1 MTAIGEHDALW
12 QRYWKDFVANRF
24 HLNAGEDKLT
34 FELIHITLA
43 RPLSAKDVKKKLVAL
58 HCTAHTNQINLAK
71 LVSSLRPLQKLQKV
85 METTLVPTLTV
96 MSPSTT
102 FMSVVDQSPD
112 HVHNPRVLYQ
122 FIVDTLFGALAEECL
137 KCGREEMSYCEPE
150 KLEVWRECYRDVV
163 CSVCVC
169 VRVCVFVCMRLC
181 HVCVCIHGCI
191 MGHCAGCTVCLGY

>member
-43 RPLSAKDVKKKLVAL
+43 RPLSVKDVKKKMVAL

-71 LVSSLRPLQKLQKV
+71 LVSSLRPLQKLQNV
-85 METTLVPTLTV
+85 VETTFVPTLTV
-96 MSPSTT
+96 MCPSMAI
-102 FMSVVDQSPD
+102 MSVVDQNPD
-112 HVHNPRVLYQ
+112 HVQNPWVLCK

-137 KCGREEMSYCEPE
+137 KCGCEEMNYCEPE
-150 KLEVWRECYRDVV
+150 KLEVWRECYKDVV
-163 CSVCVC
+163 CTVCVYILCACNCVCVC
-169 VRVCVFVCMRLC
+169 VHTCMHKWGVYCMYRFVS
-181 HVCVCIHGCI
+181 VWPS
-191 MGHCAGCTVCLGY
+191 

>member
-1 MTAIGEHDALW
+1 MTAIGEYDALW

-43 RPLSAKDVKKKLVAL
+43 RPLSEKDVKKKMVAL

-71 LVSSLRPLQKLQKV
+71 LVSSLRPLQYLQKV
-85 METTLVPTLTV
+85 
-96 MSPSTT
+96 
-102 FMSVVDQSPD
+102 DQIPD
-112 HVHNPRVLYQ
+112 HVQNPGVLYE

-163 CSVCVC
+163 CMYYAIVKC
-169 VRVCVFVCMRLC
+169 
-181 HVCVCIHGCI
+181 
-191 MGHCAGCTVCLGY
+191 